1 MGFPFLH
8 FGGLMLYKKIYNS
21 PLGKIYLIFD
31 EEFLLGLYFENQKYF
46 GDAIKGEEIENFDSR
61 DGELS
66 NKNLEVTE
74 KWLDLYF
81 SGEEPK
87 FMPCI
92 KLIGTEF
99 RRDVWKILLEI
110 PYGETTTYKAISE
123 KLIESGKYKRMS
135 AQGVGGAVGHNP
147 ISIIVPCHRVVGVDG
162 SLTGYAGGLAKK
174 KRLLQNEGFK
184 FKK

>member
-1 MGFPFLH
+1 MF
-8 FGGLMLYKKIYNS
+8 YKKIYNS

-46 GDAIKGEEIENFDSR
+46 GEVIKGEEVEDFNLKKLEII
-61 DGELS
+61 
-66 NKNLEVTE
+66 NKNLETTE
-74 KWLDLYF
+74 KWLDIYF

-99 RRDVWKILLEI
+99 RRDVWKILLDI
-110 PYGETTTYKAISE
+110 PYGETITYKAISE
-123 KLIESGKYKRMS
+123 KLIERGKYKKMS

-147 ISIIVPCHRVVGVDG
+147 ISIIVPCHRVIGVDG
-162 SLTGYAGGLAKK
+162 SLKGYAGGIAKK
-174 KRLLQNEGFK
+174 KKLLQNEGFK